1 MVLGARQMAAAKTT
15 PPASASLASLSDA
28 ADDLRAL
35 DSFGYDEAAR
45 CVYGTSYA
53 EWKKRHQK
61 AATQQQLE
69 RYEASAQI
77 HAVHHDDDDD
87 EAAFRTAASAAA
99 AAAAMTIS
107 SQDDDGAEAA
117 AAAPT
122 SKEEKKK
129 PAVLSNVC
137 CEDVEEV
144 AETAAAASAT
154 AATEG
159 PSDPAQQPH
168 HHHGSGS
175 NNDDDKN
182 FVALTKQ
189 KSLLPAPHPFAT
201 PPSIP
206 RAILVRTKPLKIA
219 VLAASDRASQGLY
232 PDGDLSIPAV
242 ERQVQLA
249 LGEFACPPPT
259 MVQALVPDEADQ
271 IRAHL
276 VRWTEEAGPD
286 AVDLV
291 LTTGA
296 SFFCCCCVGCA

>member
-1 MVLGARQMAAAKTT
+1 MVLGARQMAAAKTA
-15 PPASASLASLSDA
+15 PSPSAPASLASLSDA

-45 CVYGTSYA
+45 RVYGTSYA
-53 EWKKRHQK
+53 EWKERHQR
-61 AATQQQLE
+61 AATQEQLE
-69 RYEASAQI
+69 RYEASARI
-77 HAVHHDDDDD
+77 HAVHHHGENGDY
-87 EAAFRTAASAAA
+87 EAGFRTTSAAP
-99 AAAAMTIS
+99 MS
-107 SQDDDGAEAA
+107 GE
-117 AAAPT
+117 
-122 SKEEKKK
+122 KEK

-144 AETAAAASAT
+144 AETAAAAAAAAT

-159 PSDPAQQPH
+159 PSDAAQQPH
-168 HHHGSGS
+168 HHHHHHDGS
-175 NNDDDKN
+175 NDDDNKN

-189 KSLLPAPHPFAT
+189 KSLLPASHPFAT

-206 RAILVRTKPLKIA
+206 RAILVRATPLKIA
-219 VLAASDRASQGLY
+219 VLAASDRASRGLY

-276 VRWTEEAGPD
+276 VRWTAEDGPD

-296 SFFCCCCVGCA
+296 SCVFCCCVGCA